1 MQSYLSTHKDVN
13 YIFCLGTLSVP
24 WAYSV
29 ADEMG
34 LHPKLSDKGL
44 TIVGVD
50 DSPNSLEGI
59 KDGKVLASHSQGFWL
74 QGYLPMEVLYFYKK
88 MGMSPID
95 DIITGPIVINESN
108 VDAWIKIVKGI
119 IGEEAYKKQITW

>member
-1 MQSYLSTHKDVN
+1 MIVRTHWKA
-13 YIFCLGTLSVP
+13 SK
-24 WAYSV
+24 
-29 ADEMG
+29 E
-34 LHPKLSDKGL
+34 
-44 TIVGVD
+44 
-50 DSPNSLEGI
+50 
-59 KDGKVLASHSQGFWL
+59 GKVLASHSQGFWL

-88 MGMSPID
+88 MGMSPLN